1 MYKTLINKKT
11 YNQRRAFLK
20 AAGAC
25 MVAPQIAFSNTPT
38 NPDVVIIGA
47 GTAGLGAAKTLQQ
60 AGISFIVVEADNRIG
75 GRVFTHNDIF
85 GVPFDMHAHWMT
97 YPPDNPF
104 IDYGTENGFDIYK
117 DPRESRSFVGNREA
131 TEEEYRDLDK
141 TYDLYNQKIQR
152 SAENVRGE
160 ADNVRTALG
169 EDFFNSPWGYTVAS
183 NYGVWGMAQNSKDY
197 SPVDWWNSVG
207 GEDVWFCRQGY
218 GTLVAHYGKDVPVS
232 LKTPVTKIHWQG
244 DGVKVITPAGTIETK
259 AVILTVSVGVLGKN
273 HITFAPELPI
283 EKQQAIEGID
293 MGVMN
298 YIGLQFTEDVFG
310 FGADVYVDQQ
320 QRDENGVGYMAN
332 MSGTN
337 VVYAY
342 VGGDQARALENQSM
356 DVAIAY
362 GLDGMKSMLGGDI
375 EKKFVKG
382 FATATGKIP
391 LYEGSYSAAR
401 PGKQPMRA
409 ILRRTV
415 ADKLF
420 FSGEACHPT
429 QWATANGGLN
439 AGITSAKQAA
449 KYIKKIS

>member
-1 MYKTLINKKT
+1 MNIKTSG
-11 YNQRRAFLK
+11 QRRAFLK
-20 AAGAC
+20 AAGAS
-25 MVAPQIAFSNTPT
+25 MIAPRLAFANVPSD
-38 NPDVVIIGA
+38 PDVVIIGA
-47 GTAGLGAAKTLQQ
+47 GTAGLGAAKSLQKE
-60 AGISFIVVEADNRIG
+60 GVSFVLVEADNRIG

-85 GVPFDMHAHWMT
+85 GVPFDMHAHWMS
-97 YPPDNPF
+97 YPLDNPF
-104 IDYGTENGFDIYK
+104 IDYGKNNGFDIYK

-131 TEEEYRDLDK
+131 TKEEYKDQNK
-141 TYDLYNQKIQR
+141 AYDIFYNKIKN
-152 SAENVRGE
+152 SAEHVTGD

-169 EDFFNSPWGYTVAS
+169 EAFFNSPWGYTVAS

-232 LKTPVTKIHWQG
+232 LRTAVTDIDWSG
-244 DGVKVITPAGTIETK
+244 EGVRVTTSEGTIRTK
-259 AVILTVSVGVLGKN
+259 AVILTVSVGVLAKN
-273 HITFAPELPI
+273 HIRFVPELPV
-283 EKQQAIEGID
+283 EKLEAISGID
-293 MGVMN
+293 MGVMD

-320 QRDENGVGYMAN
+320 QHDENGVGYMAN

-337 VVYAY
+337 LVYAY
-342 VGGDQARALENQSM
+342 VGGDQARLLENQGM
-356 DVAIAY
+356 DVAVAY
-362 GLDGMKSMLGGDI
+362 GLDGMKSMLGNDI
-375 EKKFVKG
+375 EKKFIKG

-391 LYEGSYSAAR
+391 LYEGSYSSAK

-409 ILRRTV
+409 VLRRTV
-415 ADKLF
+415 ADRLF
-420 FSGEACHPT
+420 FSGEACHPS

-439 AGITSAKQAA
+439 AGTISGKHAA